1 MEAKK
6 EAIDLFSKYPAQ
18 NDCYMGNKLLAMF
31 VIEILFCYA
40 RHLCRVFNNFKNHNY

>member
-1 MEAKK
+1 MAGFNFLEK
-6 EAIDLFSKYPAQ
+6 L
-18 NDCYMGNKLLAMF
+18 GNKLLAMF